1 MTQNTNSAPFVE
13 TAMISTEEFAR
24 AIKCEPASIRKRYSM
39 TGTYYGIRPTK
50 LPNRRLLWSTN
61 AVEQLMRG

>member
-1 MTQNTNSAPFVE
+1 MTPNSNSGPTIE

-24 AIKCEPASIRKRYSM
+24 AIKCEAASIRKRYST

-50 LPNRRLLWSTN
+50 LPNRRLLWPTN
-61 AVEQLMRG
+61 AVEQLIKG